1 MIKFVTILALI
12 VALLFFAPML
22 SGNQGLLHIEIA
34 SYVIETSV
42 AAGVIILLVFMLL
55 FCLALGLLGW
65 LLGVKGGLMSWFND
79 SRTRKADRRLAKAV
93 RAYLTGD
100 YCQAQDSAEKSLKW
114 STVPEISRLL
124 AIAGGYRSGDPDRAA
139 RGHDLVNSADAED
152 AFAVCLFKAQE
163 CLSRKEWL
171 SALRIAEALRNNH
184 KDHHLVNKVYF
195 EALAALNKYAEIE
208 DNRECFVREGLLND
222 GNFYRFITSRI
233 VKEIGC
239 LKDVSVLRQ
248 MQKDLPRDISGRQE
262 VILAF
267 GERLF
272 ALGESDRAYKL
283 VSRLLKDPE
292 RREQAFAGIAAWN
305 IGDRSVLDLLN
316 SLDSEGTS
324 FAMLA
329 ARANMHLFLDEIREA
344 REMFEVLV
352 REQPRPLYYIKL
364 GQCLLKS
371 GHPEQAALFYQ
382 EAVKLNYPA

>member
-55 FCLALGLLGW
+55 FYLALGLLGW

-100 YCQAQDSAEKSLKW
+100 YCQAQDAAEKSLKW
-114 STVPEISRLL
+114 SSVPEISRLL

-139 RGHDLVNSADAED
+139 RGHDLVNSADADD

-184 KDHHLVNKVYF
+184 QDHHLVNKVYF
-195 EALAALNKYAEIE
+195 EALAGLNKYTEIE
-208 DNRECFVREGLLND
+208 DNRDCFVREGLLND
-222 GNFYRFITSRI
+222 SNFYRFITSRI

-239 LKDVSVLRQ
+239 LNDVSVLRQ

-272 ALGESDRAYKL
+272 ALGETDRAYKL

-292 RREQAFAGIAAWN
+292 MREQAFSGIAAWN
-305 IGDRSVLDLLN
+305 IGDRSILDLLN
-316 SLDSEGTS
+316 SLDSAENS

-329 ARANMHLFLDEIREA
+329 ARANMHLFLDETREA

-364 GQCLLKS
+364 GQCLLKL
-371 GHPEQAALFYQ
+371 GYPEQAALFYQ
-382 EAVKLNYPA
+382 EAVKLSYPA